1 MTTPA
6 SENVISLKDARERQ
20 EFEELIRNC
29 MGDDISREFVEDRLR
44 EFLDCHARGEVPEW
58 WPAVT

>member
-20 EFEELIRNC
+20 EFEEFIQRC
-29 MGDDISREFVEDRLR
+29 MGDDISREFAEDRLR
-44 EFLDCHARGEVPEW
+44 EFVECHARGEVPDW
-58 WPAVT
+58 WPR